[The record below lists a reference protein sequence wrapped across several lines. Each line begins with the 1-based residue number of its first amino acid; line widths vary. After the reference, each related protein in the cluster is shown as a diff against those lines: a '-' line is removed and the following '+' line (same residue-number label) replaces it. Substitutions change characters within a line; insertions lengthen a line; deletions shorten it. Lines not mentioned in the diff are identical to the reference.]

1 LAQAMAQESNNRSLL
16 REVSTLTEELNRL
29 RALVA
34 QKKSED

>member
-1 LAQAMAQESNNRSLL
+1 MAQEANNRSLL